1 MNRLLG
7 SIDEWIEAKG
17 MTDLVEPAERY
28 APIRVPTKPR
38 LSIDMAAEG
47 FGSVLWATGYR
58 PDFSWLD
65 LPVFDRKGNIRHDG
79 GVVGEGLYVMGL
91 PYLRQRKSTFID
103 GASDDAK
110 ALSSHLTAGLPQL
123 MAA

>member
-7 SIDEWIEAKG
+7 SIDEWVAARG
-17 MTDLVEPAERY
+17 MDDVIAPAERF
-28 APIRVPTKPR
+28 APTRVAPQPR
-38 LSIDMAAEG
+38 LSIDLDAEG
-47 FGSVLWATGYR
+47 FGSVLWATGYQ

-65 LPVFDRKGNIRHDG
+65 LPVFDRKGAIMHDG

-103 GASDDAK
+103 GACDDAK
-110 ALSSHLTAGLPQL
+110 ALADHLSAGLSQRL
-123 MAA
+123 AA